1 MSASSRPKGG
11 VQVMKARLFH
21 LSVVACL
28 IVFAL
33 SSALSYL
40 PDSMF
45 DGAD

>member
-1 MSASSRPKGG
+1 
-11 VQVMKARLFH
+11 MKARLFH

-28 IVFAL
+28 FAFVL
-33 SSALSYL
+33 VTALQLL

>member
-1 MSASSRPKGG
+1 MSASRPQKGG
-11 VQVMKARLFH
+11 AQVTKARLFH

-33 SSALSYL
+33 VSAIQYL

>member
-1 MSASSRPKGG
+1 
-11 VQVMKARLFH
+11 VTKARLFH

-33 SSALSYL
+33 LTAIQYSPA
-40 PDSMF
+40 SMF

>member
-1 MSASSRPKGG
+1 MSASSATKGG
-11 VQVMKARLFH
+11 AHVMKARLFH

-33 SSALSYL
+33 TSAMSFL

>member
-1 MSASSRPKGG
+1 
-11 VQVMKARLFH
+11 VTKARLFH

-33 SSALSYL
+33 VTALSFV
-40 PDSMF
+40 PASMF

>member
-1 MSASSRPKGG
+1 
-11 VQVMKARLFH
+11 VTKARLFH

-33 SSALSYL
+33 VTAVQYTPL
-40 PDSMF
+40 SMF

>member
-1 MSASSRPKGG
+1 MKGG
-11 VQVMKARLFH
+11 AHMTKARLFH

-28 IVFAL
+28 IVNAL
-33 SSALSYL
+33 LSAAQLL

>member
-1 MSASSRPKGG
+1 MT
-11 VQVMKARLFH
+11 KARLFH

-33 SSALSYL
+33 LSAVQMW
-40 PDSMF
+40 PGSMF

>member
-1 MSASSRPKGG
+1 
-11 VQVMKARLFH
+11 VTKARLFH

-33 SSALSYL
+33 VSAMSLV
-40 PDSMF
+40 PDAMF

>member
-1 MSASSRPKGG
+1 
-11 VQVMKARLFH
+11 VTKARLFH

-33 SSALSYL
+33 LLAVQCV

>member
-1 MSASSRPKGG
+1 LT
-11 VQVMKARLFH
+11 KARLFH

-33 SSALSYL
+33 VTAMSFV
-40 PDSMF
+40 PDAMF

>member
-1 MSASSRPKGG
+1 MSASRPQKGG
-11 VQVMKARLFH
+11 VQVTKARLFH

-33 SSALSYL
+33 MSAMSYL

>member
-1 MSASSRPKGG
+1 MSASKPRKGG
-11 VQVMKARLFH
+11 AQVTKARLFH

-33 SSALSYL
+33 VSAIQYL

>member
-1 MSASSRPKGG
+1 MKGG
-11 VQVMKARLFH
+11 AHVTKARLFH

-33 SSALSYL
+33 LSAVQFL
-40 PDSMF
+40 PDTMW

>member
-1 MSASSRPKGG
+1 
-11 VQVMKARLFH
+11 VTKARLFH

-33 SSALSYL
+33 LPAFQLL

>member
-1 MSASSRPKGG
+1 LT
-11 VQVMKARLFH
+11 KARLFH

-33 SSALSYL
+33 VTAISFV
-40 PDSMF
+40 PDAMF

>member
-1 MSASSRPKGG
+1 MT
-11 VQVMKARLFH
+11 KARLFH

-33 SSALSYL
+33 LSAISLL
-40 PDSMF
+40 PDTMW

>member
-1 MSASSRPKGG
+1 MT
-11 VQVMKARLFH
+11 KARLFH

-33 SSALSYL
+33 VSALQYV
-40 PDSMF
+40 PASMF

>member
-1 MSASSRPKGG
+1 
-11 VQVMKARLFH
+11 VTKARLFH

-28 IVFAL
+28 FVFAL
-33 SSALSYL
+33 VTALSYL

>member
-1 MSASSRPKGG
+1 
-11 VQVMKARLFH
+11 VTKARLFH

-33 SSALSYL
+33 VSAMSFF
-40 PDSMF
+40 PDAMF

>member
-1 MSASSRPKGG
+1 
-11 VQVMKARLFH
+11 VTKARLFH

-33 SSALSYL
+33 LSAIQLL

>member
-1 MSASSRPKGG
+1 
-11 VQVMKARLFH
+11 MKARLFH